1 MIDNKENKKEQTVN
15 GFFADTNTT
24 RGKIINVACDILKS
38 ENYQAM
44 TTAEIAKAADIS
56 EGTIYRYFNS
66 KKEILLTIL
75 DELNNYF
82 VKTFFSGLENI
93 KDLKDKLMKIGENFF
108 IHKDELASLY
118 SIMFKVFSEIS
129 DIEVRKRIKSIYDG
143 ILKEISNM
151 LSLQDISKS
160 LENCNLLL
168 STYFLWGAGELLW
181 KLDIVNDGQ
190 VLNENLI
197 KNMLNMISTI
207 IEIEKGNEK

>member
-1 MIDNKENKKEQTVN
+1 MTENKENKREQIKN
-15 GFFADTNTT
+15 NFFADINTT
-24 RGKIINVACDILKS
+24 RGKIISVACEILKS

-44 TTAEIAKAADIS
+44 TTAEIAKAAEIS

-82 VKTFFSGLENI
+82 IKTFFSGLEYI
-93 KDLKDKLMKIGENFF
+93 ETLEDKLMKIGENFF

-129 DIEVRKRIKSIYDG
+129 DSEVRKRIKSIYDG

-151 LSLQDISKS
+151 LSPKYISNS
-160 LENCNLLL
+160 FENYNLLL

-181 KLDIVNDGQ
+181 KLDIVNDGE

-197 KNMLNMISTI
+197 KKMLNMVSTI
-207 IEIEKGNEK
+207 IEIEKGK